1 MSDAKKNDDDPGLLS
16 EGESNLSPRRRAWQD
31 AHVSEESRRWLDADA
46 DVFIH
51 QSLSTPCLDVL
62 AGADGAAIENLDG
75 RRILDFHGN
84 SVHQVGFGHPRVVA
98 AVKRQLDELPFCTR
112 RFTNTTAIELARKL
126 TDLAPGDL
134 GKVLFAPGGTGAI
147 GMALKVARAATGR
160 HKTVSMWDSF
170 HGASLDAVS
179 IGGESLFRQNMGPLL
194 PGTEHVP
201 PPDPMHC
208 PFACGERCN
217 LKCAEYIDYVLDKEG
232 DVAAVVSETVRST
245 PYVPPPDY
253 WPIVRDACDRHGTL
267 LVLDEIPTALGRTGK
282 MFACEHYDVVPDMLV
297 IGKGLGGGIYPIAAL
312 LVREGLD
319 VAPDRALGHYNHEK
333 SPVGCAAGLAT
344 LEVIEEEGLLERAAT
359 LGGQIVERLRAL
371 AERDPRIRDVR
382 GIGLLLGVELEPE
395 QADDASPLA
404 EAIMYECLARGLS
417 FKITMGRV
425 LTLAPALTIG
435 DDELARGL
443 EILDQSLAATA

>member
-1 MSDAKKNDDDPGLLS
+1 MSGADNKNDDPGLLS

-31 AHVSEESRRWLDADA
+31 EHVSAESRRWLDADA

-62 AGADGAAIENLDG
+62 AGADGAAIETLDG

-112 RFTNTTAIELARKL
+112 RFTNTTAIALARKL
-126 TDLAPGDL
+126 TALAPGDL

-217 LKCAEYIDYVLDKEG
+217 LKCAEYVDYVLDKEG

-267 LVLDEIPTALGRTGK
+267 LVLDEIPTALGRTGR

-319 VAPDRALGHYNHEK
+319 VAPDRALGHYTHEK

-359 LGGQIVERLRAL
+359 LGERIVERLRAL
-371 AERDPRIRDVR
+371 AVRDPRIRDVR
-382 GIGLLLGVELEPE
+382 GIGLLIGVELEPD
-395 QADDASPLA
+395 QADGASPLA
-404 EAIMYECLARGLS
+404 ETIMYACLARGLS

-435 DDELARGL
+435 EDELARAL
-443 EILDQSLAATA
+443 EILDESLAATA

>member
-1 MSDAKKNDDDPGLLS
+1 MSNTKNNDDDPGLLS

-62 AGADGAAIENLDG
+62 AGADGAAIETLDG

-112 RFTNTTAIELARKL
+112 RFTNTAAIALARKL
-126 TDLAPGDL
+126 TNLAPGDL

-201 PPDPMHC
+201 PPDPVHC

-217 LKCAEYIDYVLDKEG
+217 LKCAEYVDYVLDKEG
-232 DVAAVVSETVRST
+232 DVAAVVSETIRST

-319 VAPDRALGHYNHEK
+319 VAPDRALGHYTHEK

-344 LEVIEEEGLLERAAT
+344 LEVIEEEGLLERAAI
-359 LGGQIVERLRAL
+359 LGGQIQEHLRAL
-371 AERDPRIRDVR
+371 AEHDPRIRDVR

-395 QADDASPLA
+395 QADGASPLA
-404 EAIMYECLARGLS
+404 ETIMYECLARGLS

-435 DDELARGL
+435 DDELARAL
-443 EILDQSLAATA
+443 EILEESLAATA